1 MFDKAKMVAQA
12 LRLKKAIESELIT
25 FEENGIIVKVSGDQ
39 KIKELVING
48 SVNKVLV
55 DVMNKALKKSQE
67 VAAHKMKEMGVGLEG
82 LF

>member
-12 LRLKKAIESELIT
+12 LRLKKAIESEIIV
-25 FEENGIIVKVSGDQ
+25 FEENGITVKISGDQ
-39 KIKELVING
+39 KIKELVVNG

-55 DVMNKALKKSQE
+55 EVINKALKKSQE
-67 VAAHKMKEMGVGLEG
+67 AAAHKMKEMGVGLEG